1 MSQADSDEAAR
12 AACYHNAGHA
22 VTSALVETVANGAVC
37 SNPAHEQTH
46 QAESKAMTALGGAVA
61 ERLFLGAAEPRG
73 AENDIAFALQQ
84 IAAITPDAAEQ
95 TAYIDFLSVR
105 VRCLFERHRDFLE
118 YVALSL
124 LQSGGDAAE
133 ITRSNLSRFV
143 R

>member
-1 MSQADSDEAAR
+1 MSQADSGEAAR
-12 AACYHNAGHA
+12 AARYHNAGHA
-22 VTSALVETVANGAVC
+22 VTSVLVETGANGAAC
-37 SNPAHEQTH
+37 SNPAHEQTR

-73 AENDIAFALQQ
+73 AENDTAFAVQQ
-84 IAAITPDAAEQ
+84 IAAIAPDAAEQ
-95 TAYIDFLSVR
+95 TAYIDFLSAR

-133 ITRSNLSRFV
+133 IARSNLSRFV